1 MNGAAGMVTVASMRF
16 CVVNAETVEAKEF
29 ELVFGEVQLPGDVGP
44 VEGKGIVV
52 FDNEGHG
59 VVAK

>member
-1 MNGAAGMVTVASMRF
+1 MRF
-16 CVVNAETVEAKEF
+16 RMVNAETVEAKEF

-52 FDNEGHG
+52 FDNEGHEE
-59 VVAK
+59 VVK